1 MYIIGKII
9 IFAAITMRLIG
20 KITFISFVAAVVSS
34 CGELPMRPM
43 DDYTLA
49 RVGRKELRC
58 SDVEQIVPRTLT
70 GEDSTAFVQ
79 MYVDRWIIK
88 QLKVQE
94 AELLFS
100 SSDDDIES
108 QVEEYRQSLLIKKI
122 EQYYLDNEPK
132 TEIGD
137 DEIEAYYNA
146 HKSEFRLERTV
157 IKGTVV
163 AFGEKFRQKDK
174 LLEMMRSPK
183 EEVQQD
189 FRDMC
194 TKNNFRLNEMKE
206 WTDFS
211 DFLALLPTIRSRN
224 YDSLTDSREVQ
235 KMNADGIQYYFR
247 ITAVLKK
254 GEVQPPDMARETI
267 LRMLTLQRNAEIIRE
282 HENEIMREALENGNA
297 RIKTNR
303 Q

>member
-1 MYIIGKII
+1 
-9 IFAAITMRLIG
+9 MRLQT
-20 KITFISFVAAVVSS
+20 KITTVAAAALVL
-34 CGELPMRPM
+34 CACAELPMRPM
-43 DDYTLA
+43 DDDTLA
-49 RVGRKELRC
+49 RVGHKELHTA
-58 SDVEQIVPRTLT
+58 DVVQIMPRTLT
-70 GEDSTAFVQ
+70 GEDSASFVQ
-79 MYVDRWIIK
+79 VYTDRWIVK

-94 AELLFS
+94 AELLFPS
-100 SSDDDIES
+100 TAGDIEA

-122 EQYYLDNEPK
+122 EQYYLDNEPSE
-132 TEIGD
+132 EITSE
-137 DEIEAYYNA
+137 EIEAYYNA
-146 HKSEFRLERTV
+146 HKEDFRLERTV

-189 FRDMC
+189 FRDIC

-224 YDSLTDSREVQ
+224 YDSLTERSDVQ

-254 GEVQPPDMARETI
+254 GEVQPLEMARETI
-267 LRMLTLQRNAEIIRE
+267 QHLLTLQRNAETIRR
-282 HENEIMREALENGNA
+282 HENEIMQQAFENGHA
-297 RIKTNR
+297 RRNTDR

>member
-1 MYIIGKII
+1 
-9 IFAAITMRLIG
+9 MRLIG
-20 KITFISFVAAVVSS
+20 KITFISFVAAVVCA